1 MDFLHHIFA
10 FDAES
15 PLLFTQFY
23 FWAFF
28 ALVYALYALIL
39 EVGHKKKK
47 DKKKD
52 KKNSSDSQTIE
63 QKEEI
68 KSPKR
73 GKSVTPKD
81 EDKTKKKTTKTTT
94 TTTTKAKQQS
104 TKDEEKPKKRT
115 TTPRKRK
122 TIVKQTA
129 EPQTTPQVKPHLPDL
144 QPETDNR
151 RLHMR
156 NVYLLFVSWFFYYK
170 TSGLFLLILAFVT
183 LSDWIIAGRI
193 HSAISKNKS
202 YLAKI
207 LLALSVTIDLGLL
220 AYFKYAYFFTNMVND
235 LFGTGFNVFDIF
247 AYIGNGLSTNGRFSV
262 DQIILPVGISFY
274 IFQVISYTA
283 DVFHGR
289 IKPVKNILDFGFY
302 VSFFPQLVA
311 GPIVRAEEFI
321 PQLYKPFNLSRRYF
335 GLAVFWI
342 LNGLAKKIIMSDY
355 LAVNLIDRVFDN
367 PLLFS
372 GFENLFA
379 LFAYSL
385 QVYAD
390 FSGYTDIAIGVA
402 LLMGFYLPKNFDSP
416 YKSKNPQEFWRR
428 WHMSLGRWLKTYL
441 YIPLG
446 GNRRIGFGTYF
457 WMTLIAV
464 VSAALTGWWLWIM
477 IPFAVLIL
485 SVFIADRILQRSE
498 LDAKRKLLYS
508 NLNSFITQVLGGLW
522 HGASWNFII
531 WGGINGIGMIV
542 NKIWREMNWHVR
554 MLLMMITTAGIC
566 IADYLWNLPVLRL
579 FAVWA
584 VIVLTGTL
592 IRYIY
597 WLISGEQK
605 GNAASMVSA
614 KMTNAL
620 GNAWAII
627 QTFTFITFTRLFFR
641 SSSNLDPA
649 TANKVA
655 WETAKNM
662 VNQIGG
668 AWSNAIIPD
677 FLYEYRWV
685 VAMFVA
691 GMFIHWLPT
700 NCKRRYRLWFAA
712 MPLWLMVIA
721 VCVAIMVIYQFVT
734 ADMQPFI
741 YFQF

>member
-1 MDFLHHIFA
+1 MDFLHNILG

-28 ALVYALYALIL
+28 ALVYALFALIM
-39 EVGHKKKK
+39 
-47 DKKKD
+47 
-52 KKNSSDSQTIE
+52 SS
-63 QKEEI
+63 
-68 KSPKR
+68 KS
-73 GKSVTPKD
+73 SAVSN
-81 EDKTKKKTTKTTT
+81 
-94 TTTTKAKQQS
+94 Q
-104 TKDEEKPKKRT
+104 
-115 TTPRKRK
+115 
-122 TIVKQTA
+122 
-129 EPQTTPQVKPHLPDL
+129 
-144 QPETDNR
+144 
-151 RLHMR
+151 RLHLR

-170 TSGLFLLILAFVT
+170 TSGLFLLLLAFIT
-183 LSDWIIAGRI
+183 LSEWLIA
-193 HSAISKNKS
+193 AQAYKSKKKFW
-202 YLAKI
+202 LC
-207 LLALSVTIDLGLL
+207 LSVAIDLGLL
-220 AYFKYAYFFTNMVND
+220 AYFKYAYFFTNMIND
-235 LFGTGFNVFDIF
+235 LFGTGFRVFDIF
-247 AYIGNGLSTNGRFSV
+247 AYIGNGFSEAGRFSV
-262 DQIILPVGISFY
+262 DTIVLPVGISFY

-283 DVFHGR
+283 DVFRGR
-289 IKPVKNILDFGFY
+289 IQPVKNILDFGFY

-311 GPIVRAEEFI
+311 GPIVRAEEFV
-321 PQLYKPFNLSRRYF
+321 PQLYKPFRLSRRVF
-335 GLAVFWI
+335 GIAVFWI

-402 LLMGFYLPKNFDSP
+402 MLMGFYLPMNFNSP
-416 YKSKNPQEFWRR
+416 YKSQSPQEFWRR

-446 GNRRIGFGTYF
+446 GNRKIGCGTYF
-457 WMTLIAV
+457 WWTLIAL
-464 VSAALTGWWLWIM
+464 VSAALTGWWWILV
-477 IPFAVLIL
+477 PFG
-485 SVFIADRILQRSE
+485 VFIVGVAIWNKIQISRQPSVISHQ
-498 LDAKRKLLYS
+498 RKLLYA

-542 NKIWREMNWHVR
+542 EKIWREMNWHLR
-554 MLLMMITTAGIC
+554 FTTMTLLTGGLC
-566 IADYLWNLPVLRL
+566 IADYLTNLPAWRL

-584 VIVLTGTL
+584 AIIWVVTAV
-592 IRYIY
+592 RYIY
-597 WLISGEQK
+597 FLCEGAETK
-605 GNAASMVSA
+605 FT
-614 KMTNAL
+614 KAL
-620 GNAWAII
+620 GTAWAVL

-649 TANKVA
+649 TANEVA

-668 AWSNAIIPD
+668 AWTNAVIVP
-677 FLYEYRWV
+677 FLWEYRWV

-691 GMFIHWLPT
+691 GMVIHWLPT
-700 NCKRRYRLWFAA
+700 NWKRRYRLAFSA
-712 MPLWLMVIA
+712 MPLWLMVFV
-721 VCVAIMVIYQFVT
+721 VCVAIVVIYQFVS
-734 ADMQPFI
+734 AEMQPFI

>member
-1 MDFLHHIFA
+1 MNFLHNILG

-28 ALVYALYALIL
+28 ALVYALFALIM
-39 EVGHKKKK
+39 
-47 DKKKD
+47 
-52 KKNSSDSQTIE
+52 S
-63 QKEEI
+63 I
-68 KSPKR
+68 KPSAV
-73 GKSVTPKD
+73 SN
-81 EDKTKKKTTKTTT
+81 
-94 TTTTKAKQQS
+94 Q
-104 TKDEEKPKKRT
+104 
-115 TTPRKRK
+115 
-122 TIVKQTA
+122 
-129 EPQTTPQVKPHLPDL
+129 
-144 QPETDNR
+144 
-151 RLHMR
+151 RLHLR

-170 TSGLFLLILAFVT
+170 TSGLFLLILAFIT
-183 LSDWIIAGRI
+183 LSEWLIA
-193 HSAISKNKS
+193 AQAYKSKKKFW
-202 YLAKI
+202 LC
-207 LLALSVTIDLGLL
+207 LSVAIDLGLL
-220 AYFKYAYFFTNMVND
+220 AYFKYAYFFTNMIND
-235 LFGTGFNVFDIF
+235 LFGTGFRVFDIF
-247 AYIGNGLSTNGRFSV
+247 AYIGNGFSEAGRFSV
-262 DQIILPVGISFY
+262 DTIVLPVGISFY

-283 DVFHGR
+283 DVFRGR
-289 IKPVKNILDFGFY
+289 IQPVKNILDFGFY

-311 GPIVRAEEFI
+311 GPIVRAEEFV
-321 PQLYKPFNLSRRYF
+321 PQLYKPFRLSRRVF
-335 GLAVFWI
+335 GIAVFWI

-402 LLMGFYLPKNFDSP
+402 MLMGFYLPMNFNSP
-416 YKSKNPQEFWRR
+416 YKSQSPQEFWRR

-446 GNRRIGFGTYF
+446 GNRKIGFGTYF
-457 WMTLIAV
+457 WWTLIAL
-464 VSAALTGWWLWIM
+464 VSAALTGWWWILV
-477 IPFAVLIL
+477 PFG
-485 SVFIADRILQRSE
+485 VFIVGVAIWNKIQISRQSSVISHQ
-498 LDAKRKLLYS
+498 RKLLYA

-542 NKIWREMNWHVR
+542 EKIWREMNWHVR
-554 MLLMMITTAGIC
+554 FTTMTLLTGGLC
-566 IADYLWNLPVLRL
+566 IADYLTNLPAWRL

-584 VIVLTGTL
+584 AIIWVVTAV
-592 IRYIY
+592 RYIY
-597 WLISGEQK
+597 FLCEGAETK
-605 GNAASMVSA
+605 FT
-614 KMTNAL
+614 KAL
-620 GNAWAII
+620 GTAWAVL

-649 TANKVA
+649 TANEVA

-668 AWSNAIIPD
+668 AWTNAVIVP
-677 FLYEYRWV
+677 FLWEYRWV

-691 GMFIHWLPT
+691 GMVIHWLPT
-700 NCKRRYRLWFAA
+700 NWKRRYRLAFSA
-712 MPLWLMVIA
+712 MPLWLMVLVVCIA
-721 VCVAIMVIYQFVT
+721 IIIIYQFVS
-734 ADMQPFI
+734 AEMQPFI

>member
-1 MDFLHHIFA
+1 MEFLHHILG

-28 ALVYALYALIL
+28 ALVYALFALL
-39 EVGHKKKK
+39 M
-47 DKKKD
+47 
-52 KKNSSDSQTIE
+52 S
-63 QKEEI
+63 I
-68 KSPKR
+68 KPSAV
-73 GKSVTPKD
+73 SN
-81 EDKTKKKTTKTTT
+81 
-94 TTTTKAKQQS
+94 Q
-104 TKDEEKPKKRT
+104 
-115 TTPRKRK
+115 
-122 TIVKQTA
+122 
-129 EPQTTPQVKPHLPDL
+129 
-144 QPETDNR
+144 
-151 RLHMR
+151 RLHLR

-183 LSDWIIAGRI
+183 LSDWLIA
-193 HSAISKNKS
+193 AQAYKSKKKFW
-202 YLAKI
+202 LC
-207 LLALSVTIDLGLL
+207 LSVIIDLGLL
-220 AYFKYAYFFTNMVND
+220 AYFKYAYFFTNMIND
-235 LFGTGFNVFDIF
+235 LFGTGFRVFDIF
-247 AYIGNGLSTNGRFSV
+247 AYIGNGFSEAGRFSV
-262 DQIILPVGISFY
+262 DTIVLPVGISFY

-283 DVFHGR
+283 DVFRGR
-289 IKPVKNILDFGFY
+289 IQPVKNILDFGFY

-321 PQLYKPFNLSRRYF
+321 PQLYKPFRLSRRLF
-335 GLAVFWI
+335 GIAVFWI
-342 LNGLAKKIIMSDY
+342 INGLAKKIIMSDY

-402 LLMGFYLPKNFDSP
+402 MLMGFYLPMNFNSP
-416 YKSKNPQEFWRR
+416 YKSQSPQEFWRR

-446 GNRRIGFGTYF
+446 GNRSIGFGTYF
-457 WMTLIAV
+457 WWTLIAL
-464 VSAALTGWWLWIM
+464 VSAALTGWWWMM
-477 IPFAVLIL
+477 IPFC
-485 SVFIADRILQRSE
+485 VFIIGVAVWNKIQIRRQPSAISNQ
-498 LDAKRKLLYS
+498 RKLLYS

-542 NKIWREMNWHVR
+542 EKIWRKMNWNIRFTV
-554 MLLMMITTAGIC
+554 MTLLTGGLC
-566 IADYLWNLPVLRL
+566 VADYLTNLPVWRL

-584 VIVLTGTL
+584 AIIWVVTAV
-592 IRYIY
+592 RYIY
-597 WLISGEQK
+597 FLCEGEDTK
-605 GNAASMVSA
+605 FT
-614 KMTNAL
+614 KAL
-620 GNAWAII
+620 GTAWAVL

-649 TANKVA
+649 TANEVA

-668 AWSNAIIPD
+668 AWTNAVIVP
-677 FLYEYRWV
+677 FLVEYRWV

-691 GMFIHWLPT
+691 GMVIHWLPT
-700 NCKRRYRLWFAA
+700 NWKRRYRLAFSA
-712 MPLWLMVIA
+712 MPLWLMVLV
-721 VCVAIMVIYQFVT
+721 VCLAIIVIYQFVS
-734 ADMQPFI
+734 AEMQPFI

>member
-1 MDFLHHIFA
+1 MTDFLHHILA
-10 FDAES
+10 FDANS

-28 ALVYALYALIL
+28 ALVYALFALIMAKGERL
-39 EVGHKKKK
+39 TAKGHL
-47 DKKKD
+47 
-52 KKNSSDSQTIE
+52 
-63 QKEEI
+63 
-68 KSPKR
+68 
-73 GKSVTPKD
+73 
-81 EDKTKKKTTKTTT
+81 
-94 TTTTKAKQQS
+94 
-104 TKDEEKPKKRT
+104 
-115 TTPRKRK
+115 
-122 TIVKQTA
+122 
-129 EPQTTPQVKPHLPDL
+129 HL
-144 QPETDNR
+144 
-151 RLHMR
+151 R

-183 LSDWIIAGRI
+183 ISDWLIAGKI
-193 HSAISKNKS
+193 KSAIANHKS
-202 YLAKI
+202 QIAKI
-207 LLALSVTIDLGLL
+207 LLALSVTIDLGML
-220 AYFKYAYFFTNMVND
+220 AYFKYAYFFTNMIND
-235 LFGTGFNVFDIF
+235 LFGTGVQVFDIF
-247 AYIGNGLSTNGRFSV
+247 AYVGNGFSEAGRFSV
-262 DQIILPVGISFY
+262 DTIVLPVGISFY

-283 DVFHGR
+283 DVFRGR
-289 IKPVKNILDFGFY
+289 IQPVKNILDFGFY

-321 PQLYKPFNLSRRYF
+321 PQLYKPFRLSRRQF
-335 GLAVFWI
+335 GIAVFWI

-355 LAVNLIDRVFDN
+355 LAVNIIDRVFDN

-390 FSGYTDIAIGVA
+390 FSGYTDVAIGVA
-402 LLMGFYLPKNFDSP
+402 MLLGFYLPMNFNSP
-416 YKSKNPQEFWRR
+416 YKSQNPQEFWRR

-457 WMTLIAV
+457 WLRLIAF
-464 VSAALTGWWLWIM
+464 VSAALTGWWLWIL
-477 IPFAVLIL
+477 IPFALFMIGIALWDKWSKNHKSEIL
-485 SVFIADRILQRSE
+485 NH
-498 LDAKRKLLYS
+498 KLVYS

-542 NKIWREMNWHVR
+542 EKIWRKMNQHVR
-554 MLLMMITTAGIC
+554 FITMTLLTVGLIITDSVWA
-566 IADYLWNLPVLRL
+566 LPVWRL

-584 VIVLTGTL
+584 AIIWIGTA
-592 IRYIY
+592 IRYVY
-597 WLISGEQK
+597 FLITAEK
-605 GNAASMVSA
+605 KVSPRMSA
-614 KMTNAL
+614 VTSKIAQ
-620 GNAWAII
+620 AWAIV
-627 QTFTFITFTRLFFR
+627 QTFAFITFTRLFFR

-649 TANKVA
+649 TANEVA
-655 WETAKNM
+655 WATAKNM

-668 AWSNAIIPD
+668 AWSNAIIPN
-677 FLYEYRWV
+677 FLWEYRWV

-691 GMFIHWLPT
+691 GMVIHWLPT
-700 NCKRRYRLWFAA
+700 DWKRRYRLAFSA
-712 MPLWLMVIA
+712 MPLWLMILA
-721 VCVAIMVIYQFVT
+721 VCIAIVVIYQFVT

>member
-1 MDFLHHIFA
+1 MDFLHHILA
-10 FDAES
+10 FDSNS

-28 ALVYALYALIL
+28 ALVYALFALIL
-39 EVGHKKKK
+39 
-47 DKKKD
+47 
-52 KKNSSDSQTIE
+52 SS
-63 QKEEI
+63 
-68 KSPKR
+68 
-73 GKSVTPKD
+73 GKLRLTHSKL
-81 EDKTKKKTTKTTT
+81 
-94 TTTTKAKQQS
+94 
-104 TKDEEKPKKRT
+104 
-115 TTPRKRK
+115 
-122 TIVKQTA
+122 
-129 EPQTTPQVKPHLPDL
+129 HL
-144 QPETDNR
+144 
-151 RLHMR
+151 R

-170 TSGLFLLILAFVT
+170 TSGLFLLILAFIT
-183 LSDWIIAGRI
+183 LSDWLIAGRI
-193 HSAISKNKS
+193 GKEK
-202 YLAKI
+202 KI
-207 LLALSVTIDLGLL
+207 YKQRLWLTLSVVIDLGLL
-220 AYFKYAYFFTNMVND
+220 AYFKYAYFFTNMIND
-235 LFGTGFNVFDIF
+235 LFGTGFRVFDIF
-247 AYIGNGLSTNGRFSV
+247 AYIGNGFSEAGRFSV
-262 DQIILPVGISFY
+262 DTIVLPVGISFY

-283 DVFHGR
+283 DVFRGR

-321 PQLYKPFNLSRRYF
+321 PQLYKPFHLSRRYF

-402 LLMGFYLPKNFDSP
+402 LLMGFYLPMNFNSP

-446 GNRRIGFGTYF
+446 GNRKMGFGTYF
-457 WMTLIAV
+457 WWSLIAV
-464 VSAALTGWWLWIM
+464 VSASLTGWWWILLV
-477 IPFAVLIL
+477 IGVLLAAVGI
-485 SVFIADRILQRSE
+485 IDRRLRAGGKLTEQ
-498 LDAKRKLLYS
+498 RKLLYS
-508 NLNSFITQVLGGLW
+508 NMNSFITQVLGGLW

-542 NKIWREMNWHVR
+542 NKIWREMNWHIRFGAMSVLTLILF
-554 MLLMMITTAGIC
+554 LLDFTTG
-566 IADYLWNLPVLRL
+566 LPVWRL
-579 FAVWA
+579 FAVWSA
-584 VIVLTGTL
+584 IVWIGTA

-597 WLISGEQK
+597 WLITQDRKVNSQFSTLNSQLSK
-605 GNAASMVSA
+605 
-614 KMTNAL
+614 
-620 GNAWAII
+620 AWAIL
-627 QTFTFITFTRLFFR
+627 QTFAFITFTRLFFR

-649 TANKVA
+649 TANEVA

-677 FLYEYRWV
+677 FLWEYRWV

-691 GMFIHWLPT
+691 GMAIHWIPT
-700 NCKRRYRLWFAA
+700 NWKRRYRLWFAG

-721 VCVAIMVIYQFVT
+721 VCVAIVVIYQFVS
-734 ADMQPFI
+734 AEMQPFI

>member
-1 MDFLHHIFA
+1 MSFWEHIFA
-10 FDAES
+10 FNPDS

-28 ALVYALYALIL
+28 ALVYALLAVIL
-39 EVGHKKKK
+39 EAIPDRLGNKKL
-47 DKKKD
+47 
-52 KKNSSDSQTIE
+52 
-63 QKEEI
+63 
-68 KSPKR
+68 
-73 GKSVTPKD
+73 
-81 EDKTKKKTTKTTT
+81 
-94 TTTTKAKQQS
+94 
-104 TKDEEKPKKRT
+104 
-115 TTPRKRK
+115 
-122 TIVKQTA
+122 
-129 EPQTTPQVKPHLPDL
+129 HL
-144 QPETDNR
+144 
-151 RLHMR
+151 R
-156 NVYLLFVSWFFYYK
+156 NIYLLFVSWFFYYK

-183 LSDWIIAGRI
+183 LSDWLIAQRI
-193 HSAISKNKS
+193 KANGERRM
-202 YLAKI
+202 AKVW
-207 LLALSVTIDLGLL
+207 LCVSVAIDLGLL

-235 LFGTGFNVFDIF
+235 LFGLEFRVFDIF
-247 AYIGNGLSTNGRFSV
+247 AYVGNGFAQAGRFSV
-262 DQIILPVGISFY
+262 DTIVLPVGISFY

-283 DVFHGR
+283 DVFRGR
-289 IKPVKNILDFGFY
+289 IQPVKNILDFGFY

-321 PQLYKPFNLSRRYF
+321 PQLYKPFRLSRRVF
-335 GLAVFWI
+335 GIAVFWI
-342 LNGLAKKIIMSDY
+342 INGLAKKIIMSDY

-402 LLMGFYLPKNFDSP
+402 MLMGFYLPMNFNSP
-416 YKSKNPQEFWRR
+416 YKSQSPQEFWRR

-446 GNRRIGFGTYF
+446 GNRRIGFGTFF
-457 WMTLIAV
+457 WLTVIGLVAMTLTGSWWLLAVFASMAV
-464 VSAALTGWWLWIM
+464 VIV
-477 IPFAVLIL
+477 I
-485 SVFIADRILQRSE
+485 IAKLRPSH
-498 LDAKRKLLYS
+498 KKLLYS

-542 NKIWREMNWHVR
+542 EKIWREMNWHIR
-554 MLLMMITTAGIC
+554 FASMTLLTAGLC
-566 IADYLWNLPVLRL
+566 TADYYTNLPAWRL

-584 VIVLTGTL
+584 AIIWTGTA

-597 WLISGEQK
+597 WLCEGADNKFTKAIG
-605 GNAASMVSA
+605 
-614 KMTNAL
+614 T
-620 GNAWAII
+620 AWAIL

-649 TANKVA
+649 TANEVA
-655 WETAKNM
+655 WATAKNM

-668 AWSNAIIPD
+668 AWNNAIIPD
-677 FLYEYRWV
+677 FLWEYRWV

-691 GMFIHWLPT
+691 GMVIHWVPT
-700 NCKRRYRLWFAA
+700 NWKRRYRLWFSA
-712 MPLWLMVIA
+712 MPMWLIVIA
-721 VCVAIMVIYQFVT
+721 VCLAIVVIYQFVT